1 MLKKSYSKTGRAC
14 RVTFKHTPEE
24 GAANAA
30 LLGEFN
36 SWDPEAHPMAKRKDG
51 SFSTTLSLD
60 AGREYRFRYLVDGD
74 KWDNDHESD
83 HEVVNRFGTSDSV
96 IAV

>member
-14 RVTFKHTPEE
+14 RVTFKFTPEE
-24 GAANAA
+24 EAANAA
-30 LLGEFN
+30 VLGEFN
-36 SWDPEAHPMAKRKDG
+36 SWDPEAHPMKRLKDG
-51 SFSTTLSLD
+51 SFSATLSLD

-74 KWDNDHESD
+74 NWANDQGSD
-83 HEVVNRFGTSDSV
+83 REVVNRFGTSDSV